1 MPVQCN
7 LIIDSCCDLP
17 LEMVQIEG
25 VDLLCFNYILENKSY
40 KDDFYQSVSA
50 HDFYDMLRKGATPS
64 TSQSSPA
71 DIEAA
76 FRRAAQSGIP
86 TVYLCFSS
94 GISSNYSSA
103 NSILAQVQE
112 EFPQAPLFL
121 VDLLIGSTPEGLLIL
136 EALRKRA
143 AGATAEEIVAWAEQA
158 RFFVQTMFMV
168 DDLDALHRGG
178 RIPAS
183 VAAAG
188 SALDVKP
195 LLNFDTTGHLA
206 LIGAAHGR
214 KKGLKQMASFYEKN
228 HHSQEDSPIVLIGNA
243 DCLKDAD
250 RLQELIK
257 NQNPNATIIT
267 HDIGATIGSHVGAGM
282 ISISFWGDDRRKKT
296 SVTQKLAAKIKKNA

>member
-1 MPVQCN
+1 MPIQCN

-17 LEMVQIEG
+17 LEMVQTEG
-25 VDLLCFNYILENKSY
+25 VELLCFNYILEGKSH
-40 KDDFYQSVSA
+40 KDDFYQSISA
-50 HDFYDMLRKGATPS
+50 HDFYEMIREGATPS

-76 FRRAAQSGIP
+76 FRRVTKSNIP

-103 NSILAQVQE
+103 EAILAQVKK
-112 EFPQAPLFL
+112 EFPTVPLFL

-136 EALRKRA
+136 EALRRRE
-143 AGATAEEIVAWAEQA
+143 AGATAEEMVAWAQQA

-168 DDLDALHRGG
+168 DDLETLHRGG

-214 KKGLKQMASFYEKN
+214 KKGLKQMASFYEKY
-228 HHSQEDSPIVLIGNA
+228 HDSEGNAPMVLIGNA
-243 DCLKDAD
+243 DCSKDAD
-250 RLQELIK
+250 RLQELLEQ
-257 NQNPNATIIT
+257 QNPEIT
-267 HDIGATIGSHVGAGM
+267 VLQHDIGATIGSHVGAGM
-282 ISISFWGDDRRKKT
+282 ISLSFWGGDRREKL
-296 SVTQKLAAKIKKNA
+296 SVANRIAAKIKKS